1 MHIPMQ
7 PQREHTAQLD
17 LGPFVRRHDGVRKLC
32 ESGISRRRAGVQST
46 TTQPATETAQI
57 RVLCMEDNE
66 LVADAIGRKLRH
78 DARFEWLGWVN
89 TGAALMSALQERKPH
104 VVCMDLDMPG
114 QDTVELIRDM
124 RSQNPATR
132 VLVLTGHLREEFVNR
147 TVDAGAW
154 GYISKAEE
162 SRVIVDSIHRV
173 AQGEFVLGKLTL
185 AECGSPPRR
194 PSA

>member
-1 MHIPMQ
+1 MQ
-7 PQREHTAQLD
+7 M
-17 LGPFVRRHDGVRKLC
+17 
-32 ESGISRRRAGVQST
+32 T
-46 TTQPATETAQI
+46 TTPTPTAVASQI

-66 LVADAIGRKLRH
+66 LVADAIGRKLRY
-78 DARFEWLGWVN
+78 DTRFEWLGWVN
-89 TGAALMSALQERKPH
+89 TAASLMSALQDRKPH

-124 RSQNPATR
+124 RTLSPATR
-132 VLVLTGHLREEFVNR
+132 VLVLTGHVREEFVNR

-185 AECGSPPRR
+185 AECGTPPRR
-194 PSA
+194 PSIAS